1 MQVQFPFLS
10 QGCREHMIEALP
22 PSSLAALI
30 LLTFIFAG
38 VVKGAFGIG
47 FPSVAMSIL
56 PFFIEPALAVTLL
69 AMPIVLLNFQQMISI
84 KGWQLI
90 ARRFWPAGLAA
101 AATVLLVSQVL
112 DDVPSQ
118 FISICVGI
126 ALTIFA
132 LTGLFRLD
140 LPVNDGLRWQLGVG
154 IGTGIIGGLTA
165 IKAPILIYSIAMRLP
180 RDTFVA
186 MTGFLLFC
194 GGAGLLAGVSIGS
207 MYNSFLLLISAAA
220 VAISVVGFRLGEAIR
235 NRLQPELFR
244 KLVLWLLLILG
255 IRIILV
261 NLF

>member
-1 MQVQFPFLS
+1 
-10 QGCREHMIEALP
+10 MIEALP
-22 PSSLAALI
+22 LSSLAALI
-30 LLTFIFAG
+30 LSTFIFAG

-47 FPSVAMSIL
+47 FPSAAMSIL

-69 AMPIVLLNFQQMISI
+69 AMPIVLVNFQQMVSI

-90 ARRFWPAGLAA
+90 AHRFWPAGLAV
-101 AATVLLVSQVL
+101 AATMLIVSQAL

-126 ALTIFA
+126 ALTTFA

-140 LPVNDGLRWQLGVG
+140 LPVNDGLGWQLGVG
-154 IGTGIIGGLTA
+154 ISAGIIGGLTA
-165 IKAPILIYSIAMRLP
+165 IKAPILIYSVAMRLP

-186 MTGFLLFC
+186 TTGFLLLC

-207 MYNSFLLLISAAA
+207 MYDSFLLLISAAA
-220 VAISVVGFRLGEAIR
+220 AVISVVGFRLGEVIR
-235 NRLQPELFR
+235 NRLQPELFG
-244 KLVLWLLLILG
+244 KLLLWLLLILG
-255 IRIILV
+255 IRIVLV